1 MADGTIV
8 IDVKVNDDALDH
20 TDQKIK
26 NTEKS
31 AGASSIGIGK
41 IATSLGLVKVASGAF
56 DVLKGGM
63 DGAISRFDT
72 MNRFPKI
79 MEQMGFSTKDTDKSI
94 RTLSDGID
102 GLPTKLDDVVKNT
115 QQMAMTTGNLDKSS
129 KVVLGLNNAFLAS
142 GSGAEDAERGMTQ
155 FNQALSR
162 GKFEGE
168 EWNTMKETMGI
179 GLKELAT
186 EFGYTGQDGV
196 NKLYEALQN
205 GDVTM
210 DQFTD
215 KLALMGDKSSKMG
228 QLAISSSEGIA
239 TSFNNLGNAVS
250 KNMANILT
258 SIDNLIQRLTG
269 KNIAQWLD
277 SLKGVIN
284 ETGGAVQ
291 KLIDGFGKLPQVL
304 PFTPLTMII
313 FMFENIGSHL
323 DGLKTAF
330 ETAFGSIGKAL
341 SGIQEPVAK
350 VMFSL
355 NQLLDAFLTA
365 VEKILPSVGNFIGS
379 LINAF
384 GTLLPALQP
393 FIDILKTLVKIAG
406 EILPPILDALGKIVE
421 GVASAIAPVMT
432 DIGNALKVVVEAVAK
447 WVEVAVVPTLQSFA
461 DWCAN
466 NQGTISNTTGIILS
480 FVGGVKAF
488 NLASTGFQ
496 IAMGIFSSA
505 GSIMGGLSGVIG
517 TITGALGGLTGIL
530 GILFSPVTIAVG
542 ALVFLTGAFVRAIV
556 GPEKFKEM
564 IDSILEG
571 LNPFNWIKRGD
582 EIAAGVGRAF
592 GELGSGI
599 ANKTSQA
606 AADVGNNF
614 SRMKDDAINK
624 GNEITSGVGRAF
636 GELGSGIAG
645 KMGEVGNSIKGGFED
660 AKGHVGRII
669 EDIKNVVLS
678 IGNIDLFQKGKDI
691 ITGLYNGLV
700 DGFNSFIGSIADM
713 GNNIANAFHGKSL
726 APNPGGVQDTG
737 QAGVP
742 TFADETSGIMAM
754 KTASVRGGG
763 FLGQV
768 SSAMGSA
775 LSSPVRAKSV
785 KSVPT
790 ANNDKAVNVTV
801 TNEIHAEWDGKTN
814 IKQTMQEMQTQTI
827 KDLRGA
833 ISGMV

>member
-79 MEQMGFSTKDTDKSI
+79 MEQMGFSTEDTDKSI

-115 QQMAMTTGNLDKSS
+115 QQMAMTTGDLDKSS

-196 NKLYEALQN
+196 QKLYDALQN

-284 ETGGAVQ
+284 ETGEAVQ
-291 KLIDGFGKLPQVL
+291 RLIDSFGKLPQVL

-323 DGLKTAF
+323 GTLKTAF
-330 ETAFGSIGKAL
+330 ETAFASIGTAL
-341 SGIQEPVAK
+341 AGIQEPVTK

-355 NQLLDAFLTA
+355 NQLLDVFLTA
-365 VEKILPSVGNFIGS
+365 LEKITPAVGSFVGS
-379 LINAF
+379 LITAF
-384 GTLLPALQP
+384 GTLLPAVQP
-393 FIDILKTLVKIAG
+393 FIDVLKTLVQIAG
-406 EILPPILDALGKIVE
+406 EILPPIMEALGSIIE
-421 GVASAIAPVMT
+421 GVASAIAPIMT
-432 DIGNALKVVVEAVAK
+432 DIGNALKVIVDVIAK
-447 WVEVAVVPTLQSFA
+447 WIETAVVPTLQSFA
-461 DWCAN
+461 DWCGDNKDTIAN
-466 NQGTISNTTGIILS
+466 VAGIVLSLAVAFKTFNTAVSLFSATQTILS
-480 FVGGVKAF
+480 GLGVVLGSLTGG
-488 NLASTGFQ
+488 
-496 IAMGIFSSA
+496 A
-505 GSIMGGLSGVIG
+505 GALS
-517 TITGALGGLTGIL
+517 GALGSLSGAL
-530 GILFSPVTIAVG
+530 GFLLNPITLVVG
-542 ALVFLTGAFVRAIV
+542 ALFLITGAFVRAIV
-556 GPEKFKEM
+556 GPKKFKEM
-564 IDSILEG
+564 IDSVLEG
-571 LNPFNWIKRGD
+571 LNPINWIKRGD

-592 GELGSGI
+592 AELGSGI
-599 ANKTSQA
+599 AEKTGQA
-606 AADVGNNF
+606 VTDAGNNF
-614 SRMKDDAINK
+614 SKMKDDAIGK
-624 GNEITSGVGRAF
+624 GNEIKDGIGRAF
-636 GELGSGIAG
+636 SEMGSGIAG
-645 KMGEVGNSIKGGFED
+645 KMGEVGNSIRSGFED
-660 AKGHVGRII
+660 AKGHVDRIA
-669 EDIKNVVLS
+669 EDIKQAVLS
-678 IGNIDLFQKGKDI
+678 IGDIDLFQKGKDI
-691 ITGLYNGLV
+691 VTGLYNGLV
-700 DGFNSFIGSIADM
+700 DGFNSFIGGISKM
-713 GNNIANAFHGKSL
+713 GSDIANAFHGKSL
-726 APNPGGVQDTG
+726 APNTGGVQDTG

-742 TFADETSGIMAM
+742 TFADDSGIMAM

-768 SSAMGSA
+768 SNAMGSA
-775 LSSPVRAKSV
+775 LSTPVRAKSI

-790 ANNDKAVNVTV
+790 PDKGKAVNVTV

-833 ISGMV
+833 IGGMV